1 MTRNG
6 IGKVASR
13 PLVLL
18 YVNVMLYF
26 VAVGMNESIIARYT
40 AYLGGDPF
48 QVGFIW
54 STLFLTSILLR
65 TISGYISDYGY
76 RVLMLI
82 FGPLIA
88 SLGAYVIGSAHSF
101 TILVIG
107 RILQGVASAV
117 YIPASISSASVLSA
131 PDVMGRVLGIRSGI
145 ISIGFM
151 IGPILSGFIVDNYG
165 YYTAFTFTT
174 LVFNLAIIPVIFLAR
189 KVRIRRRALRLLQFI
204 DDAKS
209 VLSISSLLLAIIIM
223 TMCTAVYATISSF
236 LQPVYLEV
244 GLPASAFSL
253 YMTLF
258 NAIGIPAKL
267 LGGWLSDRYRPLI
280 PIISGLTSMTI
291 ASVILAY
298 YPYPPIAYISAIL
311 LGLGFSPI
319 IPATQYLALGN
330 IPREKRGIATGFH
343 AMGFDLGNLIGPLSL
358 GKLVQH
364 LRGYLSVFPILPLFT
379 ITALILSIILCKPR
393 RGN

>member
-1 MTRNG
+1 MRNS
-6 IGKVASR
+6 IGKVAPW
-13 PLVLL
+13 PLILL
-18 YVNVMLYF
+18 YINVMLYF

-54 STLFLTSILLR
+54 STLFLASILLR
-65 TISGYISDYGY
+65 TISGFISDCGY

-88 SLGAYVIGSAHSF
+88 SLGTYVIGLAHNF

-107 RILQGVASAV
+107 RVLQGVASAV
-117 YIPASISSASVLSA
+117 YIPASISSASILSA
-131 PDVMGRVLGIRSGI
+131 PEVMGRVLGIRSGI

-151 IGPILSGFIVDNYG
+151 IGPLLSGFIVDSYG
-165 YYTAFTFTT
+165 YYTVFTLTA
-174 LVFNLAIIPVIFLAR
+174 LVFNLAIIPVIFLAG
-189 KVRIRRRALRLLQFI
+189 KIGIHRRALRLSQFI
-204 DDAKS
+204 DDARS
-209 VLSISSLLLAIIIM
+209 VLSTSSLLLATIII

-244 GLPASAFSL
+244 GLPASAFSI

-258 NAIGIPAKL
+258 SAIGVPAKL
-267 LGGWLSDRYRPLI
+267 LGGWLSDRYGPLI
-280 PIISGLTSMTI
+280 PITLGLAGMTI
-291 ASVILAY
+291 SSIILAY
-298 YPYPPIAYISAIL
+298 YPYPPIAYVSAIL
-311 LGLGFSPI
+311 LGLGFNPI
-319 IPATQYLALGN
+319 IPATQYLALGS
-330 IPREKRGIATGFH
+330 IPREKRGIAIGFH

-364 LRGYLSVFPILPLFT
+364 LGGYLSVFPILPLFT